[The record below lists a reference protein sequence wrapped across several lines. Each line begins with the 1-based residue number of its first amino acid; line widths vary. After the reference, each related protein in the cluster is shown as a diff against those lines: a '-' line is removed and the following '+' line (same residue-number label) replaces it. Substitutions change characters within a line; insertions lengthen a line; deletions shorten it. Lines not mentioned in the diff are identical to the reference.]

1 MNRLTLSRREL
12 LKSAAATVV
21 AAPYVI
27 SSAALGNDKTPA
39 ASERVTIGHI
49 GVGTQGTWLAQCLLQ
64 CKGCQSIA
72 TSDVYKDR
80 LRANIRMTKG
90 KAYADFRDLLA
101 NKDIDA
107 VLIATPD
114 HWHVPIAIAAA
125 RAGKDVY
132 VEKPLGVCLGEDL
145 ACLKVFQE
153 HQQIF
158 QYGTWQRSLSHCR
171 LGRDIVRSGRIG
183 KLQAIEVVAPAG
195 GSGGSTKV
203 IPVPKNL
210 DYNMW
215 CGPSPVRPYTADRC
229 REPGTYW
236 IYDYSIGY
244 LGGWGA
250 HPLDIMIWADDSDI
264 SGPMTVEGTGDIP
277 TKGLYDTV
285 YNWDMKIHFGNGIPM
300 TFKTGGDSTKFI
312 GSEGWVQISRGGLD
326 ASPKSLLP
334 TWKNDVWVT
343 PHMQN
348 FIDCVKSRKSAIAPL
363 DEAVRSDT
371 ISHLCNIAVRTKR
384 KITWDPKTKTI
395 VGDAEAA
402 QMMHRTMRA
411 PWTL

>member
-1 MNRLTLSRREL
+1 
-12 LKSAAATVV
+12 
-21 AAPYVI
+21 
-27 SSAALGNDKTPA
+27 
-39 ASERVTIGHI
+39 
-49 GVGTQGTWLAQCLLQ
+49 
-64 CKGCQSIA
+64 
-72 TSDVYKDR
+72 
-80 LRANIRMTKG
+80 MTKG

-250 HPLDIMIWADDSDI
+250 HPLDIMIWADDSDQ
-264 SGPMTVEGTGDIP
+264 GT
-277 TKGLYDTV
+277 LR
-285 YNWDMKIHFGNGIPM
+285 HC
-300 TFKTGGDSTKFI
+300 
-312 GSEGWVQISRGGLD
+312 L
-326 ASPKSLLP
+326 
-334 TWKNDVWVT
+334 
-343 PHMQN
+343 
-348 FIDCVKSRKSAIAPL
+348 
-363 DEAVRSDT
+363 
-371 ISHLCNIAVRTKR
+371 
-384 KITWDPKTKTI
+384 
-395 VGDAEAA
+395 
-402 QMMHRTMRA
+402 
-411 PWTL
+411 